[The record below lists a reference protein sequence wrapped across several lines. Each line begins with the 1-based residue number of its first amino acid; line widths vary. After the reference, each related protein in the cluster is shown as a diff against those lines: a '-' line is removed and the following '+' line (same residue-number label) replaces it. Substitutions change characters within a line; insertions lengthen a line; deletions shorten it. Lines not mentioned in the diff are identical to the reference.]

1 MAFIKQLRSSLENG
15 NTPLTFPSEWLLD
28 YFNGGRTSAGIRVS
42 EHTALQIPAVY
53 ACVRIISESV
63 AALPLRIFEKVGKG
77 REEATELP
85 LYEILRYSPNPHMTA
100 FSFIE
105 TLQGHLCLWGNAYG
119 EIQRDK
125 ANRVVAIWPR
135 HPYKTKPYR
144 TADGELWYVT
154 TDGMVSGGQ
163 RFIHYMDMLHLT
175 GLSQDGLVG
184 MSPIQQARQAMGLAL
199 AAEKYGAQFFGNG
212 SRPGGILTHPK
223 TLKDEAAK
231 KLKESWQQA
240 QGGDNAHSVA
250 VLEEG
255 IQWTAIGMS
264 AKDSQFLET
273 RKFQK
278 AEIASIFRVPPHML
292 ADLER
297 STHSNIEQQSLEFV
311 IYTLMPWLV
320 RWEQEIKRKLLPA
333 GKPHGTATMGR
344 NAAKIYFPEFA
355 INALIKG
362 DFKTRYD
369 GYAIARQWGWMSAN
383 DVREQESM
391 NPIEGGAGD
400 IYLVPMNMVD
410 ADMVANPPAG
420 SGLPGAPQ
428 LPEKAGDT
436 PNDGT
441 DDTDNIIANDS
452 ATGANDRNA
461 QLLNRFVAGF
471 YRIFRSAFS
480 VSLTFDR
487 TNKLAM
493 YRCFAP
499 VLTSLAEM
507 FARQACD
514 DLRVDPLTVEQTNG
528 FVTNY
533 LERMASRSENWTEEN
548 GDKLSQDELGKAV
561 RTLSIAV
568 YQEAA
573 TQKAKKRIQ

>member
-1 MAFIKQLRSSLENG
+1 MAFIRQLRSSLENG
-15 NTPLTFPSEWLLD
+15 NTPLTFPTEWLLD
-28 YFNGGRTSAGIRVS
+28 MFNGGRTAAGIRVS

-53 ACVRIISESV
+53 SCVRIISESV
-63 AALPLRIFEKVGKG
+63 ASLPLRIFEKVGKG
-77 REEATELP
+77 RDEASELP
-85 LYEILRYSPNPHMTA
+85 LYELLRYSPNPHMTA
-100 FSFIE
+100 FSFFE

-119 EIQRDK
+119 EIQRDN

-144 TADGELWYVT
+144 TADGELWYMT
-154 TDGMVSGGQ
+154 TDGMNNGGQ

-184 MSPIQQARQAMGLAL
+184 LSPIQQARQAMGLAL
-199 AAEKYGAQFFGNG
+199 ATEKYGAQFFGNG
-212 SRPGGILTHPK
+212 SRPGGILSHPK
-223 TLKDEAAK
+223 TLKEEAAK
-231 KLKESWQQA
+231 KLKESWAQA

-255 IQWTAIGMS
+255 ITWTAIGMS
-264 AKDSQFLET
+264 AQDSQFLET

-278 AEIASIFRVPPHML
+278 SEIASIFRVPPHML

-333 GKPHGTATMGR
+333 GKPHGAATMGR
-344 NAAKIYFPEFA
+344 NAAKTYFAEFGL
-355 INALIKG
+355 NALVRG

-369 GYAIARQWGWMSAN
+369 GYAIARQWGWMSAD
-383 DVREQESM
+383 DVLEEEGK
-391 NPIEGGAGD
+391 NPLPNGVGK

-410 ADMVANPPAG
+410 ASLVASPPAG

-428 LPEKAGDT
+428 LPAKAGDN
-436 PNDGT
+436 PDGSADTDTIIT
-441 DDTDNIIANDS
+441 DD
-452 ATGANDRNA
+452 GASTNNERNA
-461 QLLNRFVAGF
+461 MLLNRFVAGYF
-471 YRIFRSAFS
+471 RIFRSAFI
-480 VSLTFDR
+480 VSLGFDR

-499 VLTSLAEM
+499 VLTSLVEM

-514 DLRVDPLTVEQTNG
+514 DLRVDPLTPEQLNG
-528 FVTNY
+528 FVTGY
-533 LERMASRSENWTEEN
+533 LERMAARSDKWTEEN
-548 GDKLSQDELGKAV
+548 GDKLAQDELGKAV